1 MRLLTHDDLTLDPD
15 AYAQRRPE
23 LRARAIAYKKNR
35 RISVGD
41 LITLLFED
49 RETLLFQT
57 QEMVF
62 AERISEPD
70 AVQAELDTYNPLLPS
85 SHELSATLFI
95 EIPDLAT
102 LKAELPRLVGIE
114 QSVSLQIGA
123 DVVRAVGEEGRSRE
137 DYTSTVHYLRFPL
150 TDEQRDAFRDPAVR
164 VELSV
169 DHPNYSESTPI
180 TDDVRRS
187 LIRDLALD

>member
-1 MRLLTHDDLTLDPD
+1 MLTHDDLVLDP
-15 AYAQRRPE
+15 ALYAEERPQR
-23 LRARAIAYKKNR
+23 RARAIAHKRTR
-35 RISVGD
+35 RVPVGD
-41 LITLLFED
+41 LVTLLFED

-57 QEMVF
+57 QEMVY
-62 AERISEPD
+62 AERITDPA

-95 EIPDLAT
+95 EIPDMAT

-114 QSVSLQIGA
+114 NSVSLQIGGE
-123 DVVRAVGEEGRSRE
+123 VVRALGEEGRSRA

-150 TDEQRDAFRDPAVR
+150 TDDQRDAFRDPEVP

-169 DHPNYSESTPI
+169 DHESYSEATPI
-180 TDDVRRS
+180 SGDVRRS

>member
-1 MRLLTHDDLTLDPD
+1 MQLLTPDDLTLDHTQ
-15 AYAQRRPE
+15 YAARRPE
-23 LRARAIAYKKNR
+23 VRARAIAHKKNR
-35 RISVGD
+35 RIPVGD

-49 RETLLFQT
+49 RETLQFQT

-62 AERISEPD
+62 AERISDPD

-85 SHELSATLFI
+85 SHSLSATLFI
-95 EIPDLAT
+95 EIPDMAT

-114 QSVSLQIGA
+114 NAVSLQVGDA
-123 DVVRAVGEEGRSRE
+123 TVPGVGEGGRSRE
-137 DYTSTVHYLRFPL
+137 DYTSTVHYLRF
-150 TDEQRDAFRDPAVR
+150 TMDDEQRDAFRDPAVA

-180 TDDVRRS
+180 SGDVRLS

>member
-1 MRLLTHDDLTLDPD
+1 MQLLTADDLTLDH
-15 AYAQRRPE
+15 ATYAEKRPE
-23 LRARAIAYKKNR
+23 LRSRAIAHKKNR
-35 RISVGD
+35 RIPVGD
-41 LITLLFED
+41 LVTLLFED

-57 QEMVF
+57 QEMVY
-62 AERISEPD
+62 AERISDLD

-95 EIPDLAT
+95 EIPDMAT

-114 QSVSLQIGA
+114 QSVALQVGGES
-123 DVVRAVGEEGRSRE
+123 VPAVGEGGRSRE
-137 DYTSTVHYLRFPL
+137 DYTSTVHYLRFRF
-150 TDEQRDAFRDPAVR
+150 TDEQRDAFRDPAVP

-169 DHPNYSESTPI
+169 DHPNYSESTPV
-180 TDDVRRS
+180 TGDVRLS

>member
-1 MRLLTHDDLTLDPD
+1 MVLTHDDLILDAS
-15 AYAQRRPE
+15 AYAEERPARR
-23 LRARAIAYKKNR
+23 AKAIAYKKNR
-35 RISVGD
+35 RVSVGD

-62 AERISEPD
+62 AEGISDPA

-95 EIPDLAT
+95 EIPDMAT

-114 QSVSLQIGA
+114 SSVSLTVGDA
-123 DVVRAVGEEGRSRE
+123 AVPAVGEEGRSRT
-137 DYTSTVHYLRFPL
+137 DYTSTVHYLRFRF
-150 TDEQRDAFRDPAVR
+150 DDDQRDAFRDPAVP
-164 VELSV
+164 VSLNV
-169 DHPNYSESTPI
+169 DHENYSESTPI
-180 TDDVRRS
+180 SGDVRLSR
-187 LIRDLALD
+187 IRDLALT